1 MFYKRHL
8 SPLHRIDQA
17 AFNGGFSPTAT
28 VEGDSKEERDGTMGD
43 REGGG
48 GASFLPHAI
57 RRLQSWAP
65 LNKPP
70 LFIGLRRELLPPG
83 AAVKACTACAVHA

>member
-28 VEGDSKEERDGTMGD
+28 VEGDSKEERHGTMGD
-43 REGGG
+43 REGEEGPPF
-48 GASFLPHAI
+48 FLMPSDAYKVGP
-57 RRLQSWAP
+57 R
-65 LNKPP
+65 
-70 LFIGLRRELLPPG
+70 
-83 AAVKACTACAVHA
+83 

>member
-28 VEGDSKEERDGTMGD
+28 GEGDSKEERDGTMGD

-48 GASFLPHAI
+48 EEPPFFLMPSDAYKVGP
-57 RRLQSWAP
+57 R
-65 LNKPP
+65 
-70 LFIGLRRELLPPG
+70 
-83 AAVKACTACAVHA
+83 

>member
-43 REGGG
+43 RGG
-48 GASFLPHAI
+48 
-57 RRLQSWAP
+57 RR
-65 LNKPP
+65 N
-70 LFIGLRRELLPPG
+70 LLSSSCHPTPTKLG
-83 AAVKACTACAVHA
+83 PVK